1 MKRYFA
7 LLLALVM
14 LAGCAKAPDSSS
26 ENAAKTE
33 KVSEL
38 PELTES
44 TVKEIE
50 AQDYDNF
57 TFAEDFELSY
67 DTTAKIYQMKLCDP
81 FADNYKA
88 LFSHYAE
95 DFTPE
100 KVEAHEEALIYED
113 DKMFV
118 LKTDNGGFTVSD
130 KDCLNKVIYGNTVEY
145 ISTDILNNKSEKR
158 LTVGSKEVKVSE
170 LENSCSEFLTDLYSS
185 ANYPNTIEPYSVS
198 VQTVDGTNAA
208 TVHCRTVF
216 EGLPVFDTMSTNTD
230 YSFDIAELPPCVFTF
245 IDGSEIG
252 QFAVGQ
258 TYEKV
263 DEEPAEIITPLSAM
277 NAASEK
283 LSGFAQWEVQSE
295 ELVLMP
301 EFTDNTQTT
310 LRLTPYWV
318 IWFDRSWWHETF
330 AAVNAVTGEV
340 DFVDNS
346 R

>member
-57 TFAEDFELSY
+57 TLAEDFELSY
-67 DTTAKIYQMKLCDP
+67 DTTAKIYQMKFCDP
-81 FADNYKA
+81 FADNSKA
-88 LFSHYAE
+88 LFSHYA
-95 DFTPE
+95 
-100 KVEAHEEALIYED
+100 AHEEALIYED

-216 EGLPVFDTMSTNTD
+216 EGLPLFDTMSTNTD

-263 DEEPAEIITPLSAM
+263 DEEPAKIITPLSAM

-318 IWFDRSWWHETF
+318 IWFDQSWWHETF

>member
-1 MKRYFA
+1 MKRYA
-7 LLLALVM
+7 AILLALV
-14 LAGCAKAPDSSS
+14 LLTGCAKAPDNNS
-26 ENAAKTE
+26 EKGAEAE

-38 PELTES
+38 PELTED

-50 AQDYDNF
+50 TQDYDNF

-67 DTTAKIYQMKLCDP
+67 NTAAKLYQVKLYDP
-81 FADNYKA
+81 LAENYEA
-88 LFSHYAE
+88 VFSHYAE
-95 DFTPE
+95 GFTSE
-100 KVEAHEEALIYED
+100 NVEAHEETLIYD
-113 DKMFV
+113 DNKVFV
-118 LKTDNGGFTVSD
+118 LKTDRGGFTVSD
-130 KDCLNKVIYGNTVEY
+130 KDCLNKVMYGNSVDY
-145 ISTDILNNKSEKR
+145 LSTDILKSGTDKR
-158 LTVGSKEVKVSE
+158 LKIGSADVGIGE
-170 LENSCSEFLTDLYSS
+170 LENSCLEFLTDFY
-185 ANYPNTIEPYSVS
+185 AATDYPNTIEPYSVS

-216 EGLPVFDTMSTNTD
+216 EGLPLFDTMSTNTD

-252 QFAVGQ
+252 QFSVGQ